1 MRVFQIKTKLKSP
14 KNKINA
20 ITKLY
25 SNKRKLSPN
34 NITQRTRND
43 NNNFKNKNTFKKII
57 NINSNKHPYHPYNLP
72 SNDYSLMNT
81 TNFTNLKTNNFIFF
95 ENSTHHKDNEIYKQ
109 IKSLIK
115 HNSSNNISNIKF
127 INNNKKIK
135 KEECKRNDLDNIP
148 LNKTHKLS
156 ISTNYSLLFKNKK
169 KEKEKEKEKRPKLK
183 YLFLNNLPSL
193 TLNFTNDFN
202 SMRKLLTDKSSKFFN
217 NYNLD
222 IKKKNCEKRTKSSE
236 RKRIKSNST
245 NKKIENKILTK
256 KGNCLKNSKSYN
268 DIIYSYFKNIS
279 KSTSFTSRKKKDSM
293 NNISKI
299 NHKKKSSQKVSDN
312 SQINLQFFKSKNKE
326 NNTFVKN
333 KLSPISSKLIEIKS
347 YTRKNSSKE
356 RIKFLEQK
364 NNNTFFKDNKR
375 IIKRKRVRIFT
386 PEENHFLAV
395 INVQKI
401 KKYDKE
407 FH

>member
-20 ITKLY
+20 LTKLCN
-25 SNKRKLSPN
+25 NKRKLSPN

-43 NNNFKNKNTFKKII
+43 SNICKNKNTFKKII
-57 NINSNKHPYHPYNLP
+57 NINSNKHPYNLP

-95 ENSTHHKDNEIYKQ
+95 ENSTHHRYNEIYKQ

-115 HNSSNNISNIKF
+115 HNSSNNITNIKF
-127 INNNKKIK
+127 IHNKKKIK
-135 KEECKRNDLDNIP
+135 KEESKRNDLDNIP
-148 LNKTHKLS
+148 FNKTHKLS
-156 ISTNYSLLFKNKK
+156 ISTNFSLLLNNKNKD
-169 KEKEKEKEKRPKLK
+169 KEKIPKLK
-183 YLFLNNLPSL
+183 YMILNNLPPL
-193 TLNFTNDFN
+193 TLNFSNDFN
-202 SMRKLLTDKSSKFFN
+202 SMRKLITNKSTKFFN

-222 IKKKNCEKRTKSSE
+222 IKKCDKRAKSSE
-236 RKRIKSNST
+236 KKRIKSNST
-245 NKKIENKILTK
+245 NKKIENKILAK
-256 KGNCLKNSKSYN
+256 KRNCLKNSQSYN
-268 DIIYSYFKNIS
+268 NIIYSYFKNIS
-279 KSTSFTSRKKKDSM
+279 KSTSFTSRNKKDSM

-299 NHKKKSSQKVSDN
+299 NRKKKSSQKVSDN
-312 SQINLQFFKSKNKE
+312 SKINLQFFKSKNKE
-326 NNTFVKN
+326 NNIFIKN
-333 KLSPISSKLIEIKS
+333 KLSPLSSKLIEIKS
-347 YTRKNSSKE
+347 YTRKNLSKE
-356 RIKFLEQK
+356 RVKFPEHK
-364 NNNTFFKDNKR
+364 NNNTFFQDNKR

-407 FH
+407 FN